1 MEYNDRYY
9 ILFAFILTF
18 GILVIVPSAFADTV
32 QVTIFPGS
40 GTSQYCVATGTCFSP
55 NIVNISAGDTVTWT
69 NNDNIGH
76 TVTSGLPYGSQTG
89 TVFAS
94 GMIAPGKTYSFSF
107 QDPGTY
113 KYFDKDVKWMV
124 GEVIVGP
131 AQPSPAVPEFGTV
144 ARLIVLI
151 SIIGVIAITRAV
163 MKST

>member
-1 MEYNDRYY
+1 MEYNDRYH
-9 ILFAFILTF
+9 ILFALILTF

-40 GTSQYCVATGTCFSP
+40 GTSQYCVAVSTCFSP
-55 NIVNISAGDTVTWT
+55 NIVNISAGGTVTWT
-69 NNDNIGH
+69 NNDNIGN

-89 TVFAS
+89 TVFES
-94 GMIAPGKTYSFSF
+94 GMIAPGKTYSFTF

-124 GEVIVGP
+124 GEVVVGP

-144 ARLIVLI
+144 ARLVVLI
-151 SIIGVIAITRAV
+151 SIIGVIAITRTV